1 MQKDQVVVHSPSRK
15 GKDMGKKSS
24 LFEWSP
30 KKMIFR
36 ILALEH
42 QNAILRK
49 KIIKENRRRLKA
61 AIKNDLGPVADG
73 PFDSDKKDFNV
84 L

>member
-1 MQKDQVVVHSPSRK
+1 
-15 GKDMGKKSS
+15 MGKKRNRSIVK
-24 LFEWSP
+24 LFSWSP

-42 QNAILRK
+42 QNALLRK
-49 KIIKENRRRLKA
+49 KIIKENHRRLNA
-61 AIKNDLGPVADG
+61 AIHKDLGSISDG
-73 PFDSDKKDFNV
+73 PFDSHKSDFTV